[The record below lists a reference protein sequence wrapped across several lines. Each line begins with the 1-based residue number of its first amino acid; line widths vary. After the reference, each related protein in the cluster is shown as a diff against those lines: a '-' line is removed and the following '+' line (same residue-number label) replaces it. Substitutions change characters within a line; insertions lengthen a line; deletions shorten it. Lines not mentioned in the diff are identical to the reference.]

1 MRKVDVVRPP
11 INYAVIQTTGWLKG
25 EQIAWFVSDGDA
37 LDFVRSQDENQS
49 YEIAEVRR

>member
-11 INYAVIQTTGWLKG
+11 INYVVVQTTGRLKG
-25 EQIAWFVSDGDA
+25 EQIAWFITEGDA
-37 LDFVRSQDENQS
+37 QDFIGLQIAGVG

>member
-11 INYAVIQTTGWLKG
+11 INYAIAGKWDHTF
-25 EQIAWFVSDGDA
+25 QIAWFMSLEDAEDFFKVMSVSDK
-37 LDFVRSQDENQS
+37 